1 MINQT
6 EIASYAELDARMIE
20 HAKLL
25 SVDYLT
31 AVGGQLGHVTLW
43 AMIPCGTQHMK
54 LVEY

>member
-6 EIASYAELDARMIE
+6 EIASYAELDARVIE

-25 SVDYLT
+25 SVDCLT